1 MEMAKDAEKNE
12 ADDIAGITMNLRKF
26 RKATAKK
33 RMLDN
38 HHKETLS
45 GKKKRKKSDNSNY
58 LILNEQEEEEET
70 FLEEDNNGVIKP
82 EEEPPST
89 SGGDTTSVS
98 ESNTMTLEQFTDIVL
113 ASEGMT
119 LNNNNKAV
127 DQELQEAEREKKAM
141 VATILQNKDLTVE
154 VKSSKSKPVVL
165 SPRET
170 HSNFGANS
178 NSNNHH
184 QVHNNHHHHHNSTVV
199 VSVKPRVNTTRCN
212 STNLVEEWLQKM
224 PTSTPTPPTGSGPS
238 TTGGSGAG
246 GGGGTTLYEPEIAL
260 PTAALNLSVKSSQ
273 YSTSGSFKPVA
284 AAATIKP
291 CIMEVSKSRA
301 IRDIQLAHTKDVHG
315 NFPLHMSVLMRKPEL
330 VKRYCCVLQ
339 ILESSIDL
347 INDEKLTP
355 LHLAVRDNSVEI
367 IEMLVAFGANPSIRD
382 IRGNS
387 SLHMAT
393 AIRSSE
399 SLKILAES
407 VASKDDVNAFNN
419 FGITPLHIAM
429 MNDDKPCIDLLLRH
443 GADPKILNDMTKLQ
457 PISKELKKESIDMI
471 PTGFPRNNVLIH
483 S

>member
-38 HHKETLS
+38 HHKETS
-45 GKKKRKKSDNSNY
+45 GKKKRKKSDSNNY
-58 LILNEQEEEEET
+58 ILEPEVET
-70 FLEEDNNGVIKP
+70 FLEDNSVNNIIIKP
-82 EEEPPST
+82 EDQPSI
-89 SGGDTTSVS
+89 GGDTTS

-119 LNNNNKAV
+119 LMNNNNKV
-127 DQELQEAEREKKAM
+127 DQELQEEREKKAM

-170 HSNFGANS
+170 HSNNFGGG

-184 QVHNNHHHHHNSTVV
+184 QVHNNHNSTIV
-199 VSVKPRVNTTRCN
+199 VSVTRVNTSSTRCN

-224 PTSTPTPPTGSGPS
+224 PTSTPTPPAGSGPL
-238 TTGGSGAG
+238 TTGGGSSIHPHKPPSSASGA
-246 GGGGTTLYEPEIAL
+246 GGGTTLYEPETT
-260 PTAALNLSVKSSQ
+260 PTTALNLSVKSSQ
-273 YSTSGSFKPVA
+273 YSTSGSFKPA
-284 AAATIKP
+284 AAATATIKP
-291 CIMEVSKSRA
+291 CIMELSKSRA

-407 VASKDDVNAFNN
+407 LASKDDVNAFNN

>member
-12 ADDIAGITMNLRKF
+12 ADDITGITMNLRKF

-38 HHKETLS
+38 HKEAS
-45 GKKKRKKSDNSNY
+45 GKKKRKKSDNSTTNY
-58 LILNEQEEEEET
+58 LILEQEVEEEEEEEIDDEEET
-70 FLEEDNNGVIKP
+70 SFLEENVIIKP
-82 EEEPPST
+82 REPPSI
-89 SGGDTTSVS
+89 GGDTTAS

-119 LNNNNKAV
+119 LNNNNKA
-127 DQELQEAEREKKAM
+127 DQELQEEREKKAM

-170 HSNFGANS
+170 HSNFVGAAKNS
-178 NSNNHH
+178 KNQIIHNNH
-184 QVHNNHHHHHNSTVV
+184 HHHHHNSTVV

-238 TTGGSGAG
+238 TTGG
-246 GGGGTTLYEPEIAL
+246 TTLYEPEITTT
-260 PTAALNLSVKSSQ
+260 PTAALNLSVKSAQ
-273 YSTSGSFKPVA
+273 YSTSGSFKPA
-284 AAATIKP
+284 SGPATATIKP
-291 CIMEVSKSRA
+291 CIMELSKSRA

-407 VASKDDVNAFNN
+407 LASKDDVNAFNN